1 MPTPIDN
8 QAFLRYVRRASSPAE
23 ALAVRAWLV
32 DPANE
37 ELGRYWMSQYAE
49 ELDALA
55 PDEIENSFDYTG
67 MRQSLH
73 ARLGLVKPRPAAP
86 AWQHGW
92 QRWAAAAA
100 VVATVTSGG
109 WLWQGQ
115 HRAEAVAIAQYATP
129 YGQVRE
135 VKLPDGSLATL
146 NAHSTLRYTASGDAV
161 TPREVW
167 LEGEAYFSVKHLSDN
182 KKFVVHTT
190 AGFNVEVLG
199 TKFTVYRRHQQARVV
214 LMAGKVQV
222 AFADTTRRT
231 VVLKPGELL
240 HTSDKSRVVEH
251 RAVLTGP
258 YADWTTNT
266 LVFDATPLSEVALRL
281 QDTYGLTVVADNP
294 ALLKRRFTGV
304 FALENIDRL
313 CENLT
318 ETFHLRIVRQQNRL
332 LLSEQSA
339 ASHPRR

>member
-1 MPTPIDN
+1 M
-8 QAFLRYVRRASSPAE
+8 
-23 ALAVRAWLV
+23 
-32 DPANE
+32 
-37 ELGRYWMSQYAE
+37 
-49 ELDALA
+49 
-55 PDEIENSFDYTG
+55 
-67 MRQSLH
+67 
-73 ARLGLVKPRPAAP
+73 
-86 AWQHGW
+86 
-92 QRWAAAAA
+92 
-100 VVATVTSGG
+100 ATT
-109 WLWQGQ
+109 
-115 HRAEAVAIAQYATP
+115 RYATP

-146 NAHSTLRYTASGDAV
+146 NAHSTLRYAASGDV
-161 TPREVW
+161 GTPREVW
-167 LEGEAYFSVKHLSDN
+167 LEGEAYFSVKHLLNN

-199 TKFTVYRRHQQARVV
+199 TKFTVYRRHEQARVV

-240 HTSDKSRVVEH
+240 HTSDKSTVVEH

-258 YADWTTNT
+258 YADWTTNK

-281 QDTYGLTVVADNP
+281 QDTYGVTVVTSNP

-304 FALENIDRL
+304 FALENLDRL

-318 ETFHLRIVRQQNRL
+318 ETFHLRIVRQQDRL

-339 ASHPRR
+339 SSYPRH